1 MNQKYVRCW
10 LVALLLAPLHGQQIP
25 KGNDDIVRIDADNEV
40 HGIIGSKRPYLCIT
54 CSADQPAV
62 FLANTYLL
70 EGLEGRIVY
79 FKGLKIKVD
88 DETPLVQNWVEVK
101 YHSRLYSPTPAAFIK
116 QLASAKTVS
125 FAWESWAPLYGP
137 MVFELSRWASAL
149 RKLENTCAPQ
159 NSK

>member
-1 MNQKYVRCW
+1 
-10 LVALLLAPLHGQQIP
+10 LLAPLHGQQIP
-25 KGNDDIVRIDADNEV
+25 KGTDDIVRIDADNEV
-40 HGIIGSKRPYLCIT
+40 HGIIGSKRPYLGIT
-54 CSADQPAV
+54 CSAGRPAV